1 MAAPQ
6 KETIYIDI
14 DDEITSLI
22 DKVKSSNHKIIALVL
37 PKRAAV
43 LQSIVNMKLL
53 KRTAD
58 EEKKRVVLITS
69 EAGLLPL
76 AGAVGMY
83 VAKTLQSKP
92 AIPAAPRSMDGEV
105 VDAPAL
111 EDAADELDAT
121 KPVGE
126 LAGLSTSNN
135 NEETIEVDD
144 IDETSTDTEKPAGR
158 FAFNKKLKVPNF
170 QRFRLLIILGGVG
183 LILLIAGWI
192 FAATVLPKAK
202 VIIKTDTA
210 TMNTDI
216 TLTASPAIKELDKEG
231 LRMAA
236 ISKELKKTDT
246 EKVPATGE
254 RDNGTKA
261 TGTVSLKN
269 CSKTDGAVTIP
280 AGTGVSTGSLT
291 FITNEDVDLPASIF
305 SGGNT
310 CLTAAKEVDVTAQN
324 AGDKY
329 NISEG
334 RSFTVAGFS
343 SVSGTNGAAMSGGTS
358 KIVKIVSQSDI
369 DNAKQ
374 KISERANATATE
386 ELRKLLEA
394 EDLVGLTETL
404 SIGTPTITSAPKLN
418 EEGAETTV
426 TAVTVYTM
434 LGIKQDDL
442 KQVVEENAAKKIDK
456 SKQEILDNGLD
467 KAIFKIVEKKPNGEI
482 RVNVQAVVEAGPR
495 LDAEAIKKEI
505 AGKKKGEVQNIIK
518 SRPGI
523 IDVEIDYSPFWVYS
537 TPKKTS
543 KITIEFQGNNAQN
556 KD

>member
-58 EEKKRVVLITS
+58 EEKKRIVLITS

-83 VAKTLQSKP
+83 VARTLQSKP
-92 AIPAAPRSMDGEV
+92 AIPSAPKN
-105 VDAPAL
+105 
-111 EDAADELDAT
+111 ADSDVIDAT
-121 KPVGE
+121 TPDDPMDQIDASKPVGE
-126 LAGLSTSNN
+126 LAAVAAA
-135 NEETIEVDD
+135 EEDTIEVDD
-144 IDETSTDTEKPAGR
+144 IDETAAANEKPAGK

-170 QRFRLLIILGGVG
+170 QKFRLLIILGGVG

-202 VIIKTDTA
+202 IVIKTDTA
-210 TMNTDI
+210 TLDTDI
-216 TLTASPAIKELDKEG
+216 TFTSSTAIKELDKEG
-231 LRMAA
+231 LRLAA
-236 ISKELKKTDT
+236 VSKELKKTDT

-254 RDNGTKA
+254 QDRGTKA
-261 TGTVSLKN
+261 TGAVSLKN

-280 AGTGVSTGSLT
+280 AGTGVSTGNLT
-291 FITNEDVDLPASIF
+291 FITAEETVLPESSF
-305 SGGNT
+305 SGGGT
-310 CLTAAKEVDVTAQN
+310 CQTTPKPVDVTAQN

-343 SVSGTNGAAMSGGTS
+343 SVSGTNSAAMTGGTS
-358 KIVKIVSQSDI
+358 KIVKVVSQADI
-369 DNAKQ
+369 NNAKQ

-394 EDLVGLTETL
+394 EELTGLTETL
-404 SIGTPTITSAPKLN
+404 SIGTPAVTSAPNLN
-418 EEGAETTV
+418 EEGSEVTV
-426 TAVTVYTM
+426 TSVTVYTM
-434 LGIKQDDL
+434 LGVKNDDL
-442 KQVVEENAAKKIDK
+442 KQLVEDDANKRIDK

-467 KAIFKIVEKKPNGEI
+467 KAIFKVVEKKPNGEI
-482 RVNVQAVVEAGPR
+482 RVSMQSVVEAGPR
-495 LDAEAIKKEI
+495 LDGEAIKKEV

-518 SRPGI
+518 ARPGI
-523 IDVEIDYSPFWVYS
+523 IDVEIDYSPFWVYT
-537 TPKKTS
+537 TPKKIS
-543 KITIEFQGNNAQN
+543 KITVEFQGNNAQN

>member
-210 TMNTDI
+210 TLNTDI